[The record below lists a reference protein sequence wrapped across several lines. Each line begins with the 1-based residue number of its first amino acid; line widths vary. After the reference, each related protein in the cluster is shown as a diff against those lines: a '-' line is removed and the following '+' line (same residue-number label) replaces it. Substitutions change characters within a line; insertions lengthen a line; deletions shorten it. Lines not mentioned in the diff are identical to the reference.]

1 MPGDPGI
8 LSQLWQELKRRK
20 VTRTITVYAA
30 AAFIILELVDI
41 VAPNLGLPE
50 WTFNLV
56 LILLLIGFVI
66 TVILSW
72 IYDIHPEG
80 GIVKTEPSHK
90 IKLKEVTKSSNGWKI
105 ASYISFIVI
114 IGLIAVNIFGKRER
128 EDVDDSLEKSIAV
141 LPFDNMSADEEHAHL
156 GLAIADEI
164 IMELQKIKAFDRVIS
179 RSSTM
184 QYKNRRPTVPEMA
197 EKLGVNYIIEG
208 GIQRQEEQVSVRI
221 QVIRAKNEDHVWGE
235 EYNRAWKDIN
245 IIQDD
250 IAKKVAEELRIV
262 LTPGE
267 IEIIEKLPTNNL
279 EAYQQYLLGKSHQW
293 GVTQEEV
300 EKGIH
305 HFDRAIELD
314 PNFALAHLSLAI
326 SYQYMARYAWIHP
339 KEIYQKAMES
349 IRKAIDLDNSLG
361 EAHAIHGLLMAI
373 LEWDFRG
380 PEAEFQKAIRLSPNS
395 SEVYTAYAT
404 YLRFTGRYEE
414 NIKIAKKI
422 IELNPRSNALGSA
435 YFWAGKYDESIEEH
449 KRIMGTDGSSYVS
462 NMYLAYAYAMKGARS
477 EAIRYALYVESL
489 MEDVSENPSVAADIG
504 WVYGKAGQ
512 RDKAEKMLEMILK
525 AYENGKADPAYLS
538 QIYAGLGDT
547 NLAMEYIQKAYDI
560 RSGYLIYIYC
570 MSNTFFVNMSSDP
583 RFTQILEKI
592 GFEVNQY

>member
-1 MPGDPGI
+1 MPNK
-8 LSQLWQELKRRK
+8 LSQFWQELKRRN
-20 VTRTITVYAA
+20 VVRVITVYAG
-30 AAFIILELVDI
+30 AAFVILELVSMSEE
-41 VAPNLGLPE
+41 PFGLPD
-50 WTFNLV
+50 WTFV
-56 LILLLIGFVI
+56 LAAVLLSIGFFI
-66 TVILSW
+66 AIILSW

-80 GIVKTEPSHK
+80 GMVKTKPAHKVKDEDSHK
-90 IKLKEVTKSSNGWKI
+90 SSSNWKI

-114 IGLIAVNIFGKRER
+114 IGLIALNIFVIRER
-128 EDVDDSLEKSIAV
+128 EEVDDSLEKSIAV
-141 LPFDNMSADEEHAHL
+141 LPFDNMSSDEEYAHL

-184 QYKNRRPTVPEMA
+184 QYKDRRPTVPEMA

-208 GIQRQEEQVSVRI
+208 SIQRQEEQVSVRI
-221 QVIRAKNEDHVWGE
+221 QVIRAKNEDHIWGE

-279 EAYQQYLLGKSHQW
+279 EAYQQYLLGKSHHW
-293 GVTQEEV
+293 GVTQEEI
-300 EKGIH
+300 EKGIQ

-314 PNFALAHLSLAI
+314 PDFALAYLYLAM

-339 KEIYQKAMES
+339 KEVYQKAMES

-361 EAHAIHGLLMAI
+361 EAHAIHGLLMAV

-380 PEAEFQKAIRLSPNS
+380 PEAEFQKAILLSPNS
-395 SEVYTAYAT
+395 SVVYTAYAD
-404 YLRFTGRYEE
+404 YLRFNGRYEE

-435 YFWAGKYDESIEEH
+435 YFWAGKFDESIEEY
-449 KRIMGTDGSSYVS
+449 KRIMGADSSSYVS
-462 NMYLAYAYAMKGARS
+462 NIYLAYAYAMKGAKS

-489 MEDVSENPSVAADIG
+489 VGDVKENPSNAADIG

-525 AYENGKADPAYLS
+525 AYENGKADPGYLS
-538 QIYAGLGDT
+538 QIYAGLGDSDLT
-547 NLAMEYIQKAYDI
+547 MEYIQKAYDI
-560 RSGYLIYIYC
+560 RSGFLIYLYC
-570 MSNTFFVNMSSDP
+570 MSNTLFVDMSSDP
-583 RFTQILEKI
+583 RFTKILEKI
-592 GFEVNQY
+592 GFEVN